1 MSLMSST
8 KNESSMDANTA
19 NGSRD
24 PLSANPQQQREKL
37 TQLDFLTLEMMGIS
51 IEELR
56 ELLNEEELQAY
67 FAFLRRQSSDLDSTS
82 P

>member
-1 MSLMSST
+1 MSST
-8 KNESSMDANTA
+8 KNGSSMDANTA
-19 NGSRD
+19 DGSRD
-24 PLSANPQQQREKL
+24 PLCANPQKQGEKL
-37 TQLDFLTLEMMGIS
+37 TQLDFLTLEVMGIS

-56 ELLNEEELQAY
+56 ELLDEEELQAY

>member
-1 MSLMSST
+1 
-8 KNESSMDANTA
+8 MDANTA
-19 NGSRD
+19 DGSRD
-24 PLSANPQQQREKL
+24 PLSDSPQKQGEKL

-56 ELLNEEELQAY
+56 ELLDEEELQAY

>member
-1 MSLMSST
+1 MSFMGNV
-8 KNESSMDANTA
+8 KNESSIDANTA
-19 NGSRD
+19 DGSRD
-24 PLSANPQQQREKL
+24 PLCANPQQQCEKL

-56 ELLNEEELQAY
+56 ELLDEEELQAY

>member
-1 MSLMSST
+1 
-8 KNESSMDANTA
+8 MDTNTSDDSKDILGT
-19 NGSRD
+19 N
-24 PLSANPQQQREKL
+24 LQQQREKL

-56 ELLNEEELQAY
+56 ELLDEEELQAY

>member
-8 KNESSMDANTA
+8 KNGSSMDANTA
-19 NGSRD
+19 DGSRE
-24 PLSANPQQQREKL
+24 PLSASPQKQREKL
-37 TQLDFLTLEMMGIS
+37 TQLDFLTLEMVGIS

-56 ELLNEEELQAY
+56 ELLDEEELQAY

>member
-1 MSLMSST
+1 
-8 KNESSMDANTA
+8 MDANTA
-19 NGSRD
+19 DGSRD
-24 PLSANPQQQREKL
+24 PLCANPQQQGEKL

-56 ELLNEEELQAY
+56 ELLDEEELQAY
-67 FAFLRRQSSDLDSTS
+67 LAFLRRQSSDIDSTS

>member
-1 MSLMSST
+1 MSST
-8 KNESSMDANTA
+8 KNGSSMDANTA
-19 NGSRD
+19 DGSKD
-24 PLSANPQQQREKL
+24 PLCANPQKQSEKL

-56 ELLNEEELQAY
+56 ELLDEEELQAY

-82 P
+82 L

>member
-1 MSLMSST
+1 
-8 KNESSMDANTA
+8 MDANTA

-24 PLSANPQQQREKL
+24 PLCANPQKQGEKL

-56 ELLNEEELQAY
+56 ELLDEEELQAY
-67 FAFLRRQSSDLDSTS
+67 FAFLRRQSSDLGSTS

>member
-8 KNESSMDANTA
+8 KNGSSMDANTA

-24 PLSANPQQQREKL
+24 PLCANPQKQGEKL

-56 ELLNEEELQAY
+56 ELLDEEELQAY
-67 FAFLRRQSSDLDSTS
+67 FAFLRRQSSDVDSTS

>member
-1 MSLMSST
+1 MSST
-8 KNESSMDANTA
+8 KNGSSMDANTA
-19 NGSRD
+19 DGSRD
-24 PLSANPQQQREKL
+24 PLCANPQKQGEKL

-56 ELLNEEELQAY
+56 ELLDEEELQAY
-67 FAFLRRQSSDLDSTS
+67 FAFLRRQSSDIDSTS

>member
-1 MSLMSST
+1 MSST
-8 KNESSMDANTA
+8 KNGSSMDANTA
-19 NGSRD
+19 DGSRD
-24 PLSANPQQQREKL
+24 PLCANPQKQGEKL

-56 ELLNEEELQAY
+56 ELLDEEELQAY

>member
-1 MSLMSST
+1 
-8 KNESSMDANTA
+8 
-19 NGSRD
+19 
-24 PLSANPQQQREKL
+24 
-37 TQLDFLTLEMMGIS
+37 MMGIS

-56 ELLNEEELQAY
+56 ELLDEEELQAY

>member
-1 MSLMSST
+1 MSST
-8 KNESSMDANTA
+8 KNGSSMDANTA

-24 PLSANPQQQREKL
+24 PLCANPQKQGEKL

-56 ELLNEEELQAY
+56 ELLDEEELQAY

>member
-1 MSLMSST
+1 MSST
-8 KNESSMDANTA
+8 KNGGSMDANTA
-19 NGSRD
+19 DGSRD
-24 PLSANPQQQREKL
+24 PLCANPQQQCEKL

-56 ELLNEEELQAY
+56 ELLDEEELQAY

>member
-1 MSLMSST
+1 MNST
-8 KNESSMDANTA
+8 KNGSSMDANTA
-19 NGSRD
+19 DGSRD
-24 PLSANPQQQREKL
+24 PLCANPQQQREKL
-37 TQLDFLTLEMMGIS
+37 TQLDFLTLEMMGIG

-56 ELLNEEELQAY
+56 ALLDEEELQAY

>member
-1 MSLMSST
+1 MGNV
-8 KNESSMDANTA
+8 KNGSSMDANTA
-19 NGSRD
+19 DGSRD
-24 PLSANPQQQREKL
+24 PLCANPQQQGEKL

-56 ELLNEEELQAY
+56 ELLDEEELQAY

>member
-1 MSLMSST
+1 MSFMGNV
-8 KNESSMDANTA
+8 KNESSIDANTA
-19 NGSRD
+19 DGSRD
-24 PLSANPQQQREKL
+24 PLCANPQQQGEKL

-56 ELLNEEELQAY
+56 ELLDEEELQAY

>member
-8 KNESSMDANTA
+8 KNGSSMDANTA
-19 NGSRD
+19 DGSRD
-24 PLSANPQQQREKL
+24 PLCANPQKQGEKL

-56 ELLNEEELQAY
+56 ELLDEEELQAY

>member
-8 KNESSMDANTA
+8 KNGSSMDANTA

-24 PLSANPQQQREKL
+24 PLCANPQKQGEKL

-56 ELLNEEELQAY
+56 ELLDEEELQAY

>member
-1 MSLMSST
+1 MTVMSSA
-8 KNESSMDANTA
+8 KDGSSMDTNTSDDSKDVL
-19 NGSRD
+19 GTT
-24 PLSANPQQQREKL
+24 PQQQREKL
-37 TQLDFLTLEMMGIS
+37 TQLDFLTLEMMGIG

-56 ELLNEEELQAY
+56 ALLDEEELQAY

>member
-1 MSLMSST
+1 
-8 KNESSMDANTA
+8 MDANTA
-19 NGSRD
+19 DDSRD
-24 PLSANPQQQREKL
+24 PLCANSQQQREKL

-56 ELLNEEELQAY
+56 ELLDEEELQAY

>member
-1 MSLMSST
+1 MG
-8 KNESSMDANTA
+8 ANTSDSSQDSL
-19 NGSRD
+19 N
-24 PLSANPQQQREKL
+24 ANPQKQREKL

-51 IEELR
+51 LEELR
-56 ELLNEEELQAY
+56 ALLDEEELQAY